1 MSIKIL
7 IIEDDIFISS
17 LFRESLEFYNI
28 NYKIANNGVEAYKI
42 LFNTT
47 FETEFNYII
56 TNIGLPDENG
66 IEIIKFIKNYFT
78 SKIIIYTGKNY
89 NFYKNEIKYDFI
101 FRKKY
106 KAPSDIIKMIVTK
119 NLI

>member
-1 MSIKIL
+1 MSMKIL
-7 IIEDDIFISS
+7 VIEDYINISL
-17 LFRESLEFYNI
+17 LFRESLNFYNV

-47 FETEFNYII
+47 LEFEFDYIV

-89 NFYKNEIKYDFI
+89 KFYKNEIKYDFFI
-101 FRKKY
+101 KKKY
-106 KAPSDIIKMIVTK
+106 KTPFDVIKMIMTK
-119 NLI
+119 TLI